1 MQRRSKVS
9 KSSEV
14 GRMEI
19 KMRRRT
25 DWQGIIKAQKL
36 VKHCI
41 QQPTECKEP
50 TITQRTY
57 DNETICGSSQDSVD
71 IMFRNWKMARSKT
84 RRCNGMQKVISKL
97 LMSVGNWWNT
107 RVQFTQ
113 KNQIRDPDFAG
124 FINFADEENEL
135 VNDPLHSWDTVDQH
149 TERKERERKSFNKRD
164 RWLETIAIQ
173 LEEDSRENSLAKD
186 TKDVILCVMCT
197 KIHDLEQCKACVT
210 KFVE

>member
-124 FINFADEENEL
+124 FINFL
-135 VNDPLHSWDTVDQH
+135 LT
-149 TERKERERKSFNKRD
+149 RKMN
-164 RWLETIAIQ
+164 WLMIRCTLEIQ
-173 LEEDSRENSLAKD
+173 
-186 TKDVILCVMCT
+186 
-197 KIHDLEQCKACVT
+197 
-210 KFVE
+210 